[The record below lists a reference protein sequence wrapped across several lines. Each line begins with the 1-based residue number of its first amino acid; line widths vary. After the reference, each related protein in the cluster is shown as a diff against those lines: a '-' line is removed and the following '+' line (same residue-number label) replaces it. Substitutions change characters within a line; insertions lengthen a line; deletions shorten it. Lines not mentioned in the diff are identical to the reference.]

1 MMNKTPAQADPFVDT
16 KADPRPYQNRIVN
29 KAIQK
34 LHRSQMK
41 RERRR
46 KRTARSVLVQS
57 PTGSGKTVI
66 GLEIARQLQQCYG
79 YSVGWVAMRRNLLTQ
94 VSEMNH
100 ELGFNVDLEPISMF
114 EKDPPKVDLLV
125 IDECHHDATQSMSNL
140 HAMIQSKKVLG
151 LTATSFR
158 TDGRHLCFDSV
169 IRDVGIQQLIQDG
182 YLSRYRHYT
191 IPKYTPVSVARLIAN
206 EPDRWGRSL
215 VFFHKRE
222 QCDECQQILA
232 SHGIAADVVTAT
244 TDRERQIADFTN
256 GRIDVL
262 ISMYVLTEG
271 FDFPGLQTV
280 FCRPSGKLC
289 TIQMAG
295 RVFRKHPDIS
305 HKQIVQ
311 STDTRHPFLKT
322 ALPDEQYIL
331 TDGEW
336 RSLTLNPHIV
346 AISDRALQMIAH
358 TETSLP
364 SLLKSR
370 SKKKRG
376 RTVDPDF
383 PTYLEEP

>member
-1 MMNKTPAQADPFVDT
+1 MMNKTPAQADPFVGT
-16 KADPRPYQNRIVN
+16 KAEPRPYQIRIVN
-29 KAIQK
+29 KVIQK
-34 LHRSQMK
+34 LRRSQMK

-66 GLEIARQLQQCYG
+66 ALGIARQLQERYG
-79 YSVGWVAMRRNLLTQ
+79 YSIGWVAMRRNLLTQ
-94 VSEMNH
+94 VSEMNR
-100 ELGFNVDLEPISMF
+100 ELRFNVDFKPISMF

-125 IDECHHDATQSMSNL
+125 VDEGHHDATTSMATL
-140 HAMIQSKKVLG
+140 HASIQPKKVLG

-158 TDGRHLCFDSV
+158 TDGKHLCFDTV

-191 IPKYTPVSVARLIAN
+191 IPKYTPDSVARLLFN

-215 VFFHKRE
+215 VFFHQRK

-244 TDRERQIADFTN
+244 TDRERQIADFTD
-256 GRIDVL
+256 GRTDVL
-262 ISMYVLTEG
+262 LSMYVLTEG
-271 FDFPGLQTV
+271 FDFPGLQSV

-311 STDTRHPFLKT
+311 SIDTRHPFLKT
-322 ALPDEQYIL
+322 AQADEQYIL

-358 TETSLP
+358 SQISLP
-364 SLLKSR
+364 SRLKSNI
-370 SKKKRG
+370 KKKG
-376 RTVDPDF
+376 GI
-383 PTYLEEP
+383 EES